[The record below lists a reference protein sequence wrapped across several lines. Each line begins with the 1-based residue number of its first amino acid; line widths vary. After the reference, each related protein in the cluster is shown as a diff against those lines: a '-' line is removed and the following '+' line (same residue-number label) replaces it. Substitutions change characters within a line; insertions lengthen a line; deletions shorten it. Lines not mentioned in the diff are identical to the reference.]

1 MHKDIYVIGKKPIN
15 KLKATKYS
23 AEIDA
28 SLDVKFSQHQKPTII
43 AHIKEVLMRQKDV
56 EINKAQTMLH
66 KVQQTVDT
74 SIMALSSQAT
84 KNSLH
89 ANTPKLNDFNV
100 SEKTCEIRDL
110 QCLFDA
116 RNNDFLSFKKQ
127 NHIPYL
133 PIRSDKGASIQVVIA
148 ILLWIIESTT
158 NIFMFKEVSG
168 LQTALVLGI
177 TQATVNISIGYL
189 IGKFI
194 ITRAMHGKTWGT
206 KIMSWL
212 AFLCYLAFVFWM
224 NLGLGVYRSIS
235 VSDPMATALD
245 PSKLL
250 IASSP
255 FSNLDSLEMT
265 SILVI
270 TLGLIFSFAA
280 FIDGFMSDDP
290 HPGYGEKYRE
300 VLKAKSKIFKTTRRL
315 NHDFN
320 DIKIEFINAHLAT
333 NSEGLR
339 ILNQWSNAIN
349 NIDKFF
355 NDYRNML
362 ESYEI
367 EFRDHLNCYN
377 VNFNSM
383 TTNHD
388 PIALNYPLLSEKDH
402 KIELIFSDA
411 IQYFLTDQDRRL
423 KLIDLHKEHEKNLA
437 IACEEVKAEIKLY
450 EQNIEEINVLN
461 KQMIIGLL

>member
-1 MHKDIYVIGKKPIN
+1 MHKEIYVIGDKPTN
-15 KLKATKYS
+15 KMKVTKAS
-23 AEIDA
+23 AEVDA
-28 SLDVKFSQHQKPTII
+28 SLDVKFSQYQKPTII
-43 AHIKEVLMRQKDV
+43 AHIKEVLIRQKDA

-89 ANTPKLNDFNV
+89 AKTPKLNEFNI
-100 SEKTCEIRDL
+100 SEKICGIRDL
-110 QCLFDA
+110 HCLFNT
-116 RNNDFLSFKKQ
+116 RNNDFVSFKKQ

-133 PIRSDKGASIQVVIA
+133 PIRSDKGASIQLVIV
-148 ILLWIIESTT
+148 ILLWLIESTT

-168 LQTALVLGI
+168 LQAALVLGI
-177 TQATVNISIGYL
+177 TQATVNISTGYL

-194 ITRAMHGKTWGT
+194 ITRIMHGKTW
-206 KIMSWL
+206 KIKFISWSI
-212 AFLCYLAFVFWM
+212 FLCFVAFVSWI
-224 NLGLGVYRSIS
+224 NLGLGVLRSLSIN
-235 VSDPMATALD
+235 DPVGTALD
-245 PSKLL
+245 PLKLL
-250 IASSP
+250 ISNSP
-255 FSNLDSLEMT
+255 LSHLDSLEMT

-270 TLGLIFSFAA
+270 TVGIIFSFAA
-280 FIDGFMSDDP
+280 LIDGFMSDDP
-290 HPGYGEKYRE
+290 HPEYGVRYRE
-300 VLKAKSKIFKTTRRL
+300 VLKVKRKLFKATRRL
-315 NHDFN
+315 NHDFS
-320 DIKIEFINAHLAT
+320 DIKKEFINAHLAT

-339 ILNQWSNAIN
+339 DINQWSNAIN